1 MKLYS
6 YIALG
11 LTSPSAKHSGAA
23 DRRRPGESGTVSE
36 TLNVASIARRF
47 SQSSIY
53 GMERVPKY
61 LRLSNAM
68 LDAIESGE
76 FRPGSRMPGE
86 RDLMDIL
93 PVSLGTIQKAMSELV
108 EQGVVFRR
116 PGMGTFVAG
125 ATPQAGHADE
135 EKVAKRDLV
144 HFRFRSDDGHS
155 LLPIYLHVESIT
167 RVHSETEGFKPP
179 WAEFLNSGK
188 SFVRIERILNVADH
202 FKGFTRFY
210 LPFERYGSLLE
221 RSHEELSGVTLREFL
236 NKSYNMPTLRFE
248 HQLQCERLE
257 ADVCDKLELAE
268 NSYGTLWQILGRSY
282 RNAPASYQ
290 QVYLPP
296 GHRPIELS
304 EKLE

>member
-1 MKLYS
+1 M
-6 YIALG
+6 
-11 LTSPSAKHSGAA
+11 
-23 DRRRPGESGTVSE
+23 SE
-36 TLNVASIARRF
+36 TLNTSSIAQRF
-47 SQSSIY
+47 SQSSTF

-86 RDLMDIL
+86 RDLMESL
-93 PVSLGTIQKAMSELV
+93 PVSLGTIQKAMNALV
-108 EQGVVFRR
+108 DQGVVFRR

-125 ATPQAGHADE
+125 ANPRADRTD
-135 EKVAKRDLV
+135 EKMVAKDDLV
-144 HFRFRSDDGHS
+144 HFRFRSDNSQS
-155 LLPIYLHVESIT
+155 LLPIYLHVESI
-167 RVHSETEGFKPP
+167 VKIDADTEGLKPP

-188 SFVRIERILNVADH
+188 SFVRIERIMNVADR

-221 RSHEELSGVTLREFL
+221 RTHEELSGLTLREFL

-248 HQLQCERLE
+248 HRVQCVQL
-257 ADVCDKLELAE
+257 APDVCEKLGLAKG
-268 NSYGTLWQILGRSY
+268 SFGTFWQVLGRSY
-282 RNAPASYQ
+282 RDAPATYQ
-290 QVYLPP
+290 QVFLPP
-296 GHRPIELS
+296 GHLPIELS